1 MKKGIG
7 TKRNKKRIII
17 NIIAICL
24 MLTGPVLMILPGPQL
39 LSWLGLGIF
48 MWNNRS
54 FFERWLWA
62 QYLMCYVEFKVDII
76 REKINGRKTKK
87 DN

>member
-1 MKKGIG
+1 M
-7 TKRNKKRIII
+7 RNKKKIII
-17 NIIAICL
+17 NVIAILL

-62 QYLMCYVEFKVDII
+62 QYLMCWVDYKVL
-76 REKINGRKTKK
+76 RLKEKVKWNKDKRKS
-87 DN
+87 